1 MKSLGLMLI
10 TCAAL
15 AACRSY
21 RTYGEENLANRS
33 NDPYDS
39 SRSAAHPNGLNGV
52 SAMDEHSRMSDAYEQ
67 RSYGTDG
74 AYRTDTTGQVR
85 EASAGTG
92 GERAVAAADHDFVE
106 KAAQG
111 GMFEVESSQL
121 ALQKNITDE
130 HRDFARMM
138 IEDHGKANRKLSDL
152 AQQVGCPVPKEMNRE
167 QRADLDDMRRLDGQ
181 EFERRY
187 HATQV
192 AAHDQAI
199 ELFERAAREC
209 EDKNLRAFANDTL
222 PTLREHRRHLDQ
234 HPY

>member
-1 MKSLGLMLI
+1 MKSFGLMLI

-21 RTYGEENLANRS
+21 RTYGEENLSNRS

-39 SRSAAHPNGLNGV
+39 SRSAAHPNGMGGW
-52 SAMDEHSRMSDAYEQ
+52 SDTADHARMSEAYEE

-74 AYRTDTTGQVR
+74 AYSTGTTGQVR

-92 GERAVAAADHDFVE
+92 DERAVAAADHDFVE
-106 KAAQG
+106 KATQG
-111 GMFEVESSQL
+111 GLFEVESSQL

-138 IEDHGKANRKLSDL
+138 IDDHGKANRKLSEF

-167 QRADLDDMRRLDGQ
+167 QRADVDDLRRLDGQ

-187 HATQV
+187 HAMQV
-192 AAHDQAI
+192 TAHDQAI
-199 ELFERAAREC
+199 ELFERASREC